1 MPTHKPKRVGRPTL
15 PKGNAKDVMLRV
27 RVTVEEQKAMKA
39 LAKGQGQ
46 SVSEWI
52 RGTLRTAAN
61 G

>member
-1 MPTHKPKRVGRPTL
+1 MPKPKRVGRPAL

-27 RVTVEEQKAMKA
+27 RVTVEEQKVMKE
-39 LAKGQGQ
+39 LAKAQGQ

-52 RGTLRTAAN
+52 RSTLRTAAN

>member
-1 MPTHKPKRVGRPTL
+1 MPKPKRVGRPTL

-39 LAKGQGQ
+39 TAKGKGQ
-46 SVSEWI
+46 SISEWI